1 MAMANNPEILQ
12 QQLTV
17 LTAQSNVAQAKA
29 EKGLNA
35 NLIASFGTRDQ
46 DQEFRQ
52 AYAKVNQ
59 QQNIRLGLTIPILDW
74 GLGKG
79 RYRMAVSNLELAQ
92 VTSDQALVDFQQ
104 NLVLDVE
111 QFNLQKTQVEVAAK
125 SDTVAMKMY
134 DVTKQRFL
142 IGKISI
148 LELNNADTKKD
159 QNRRQFIQ
167 ALQNY
172 WSYFYNIRSLAL
184 YDFVNRKPLETEFEK
199 LLE

>member
-1 MAMANNPEILQ
+1 MLRSLVGSEMCI
-12 QQLTV
+12 
-17 LTAQSNVAQAKA
+17 
-29 EKGLNA
+29 
-35 NLIASFGTRDQ
+35 RD
-46 DQEFRQ
+46 R
-52 AYAKVNQ
+52 
-59 QQNIRLGLTIPILDW
+59 
-74 GLGKG
+74 G